1 MKKKT
6 DEEIK
11 KNIKWFKKFS
21 LEKRLNLSEI
31 DRKVTEFLRRLT
43 VKSHAKPRRAG

>member
-1 MKKKT
+1 MKKKI

-21 LEKRLNLSEI
+21 VEERLNLSAI
-31 DRKVTEFLRRLT
+31 DQKVTEFLRNLS
-43 VKSHAKPRRAG
+43 VKTHAKPRRAG